1 MTMSNNSD
9 NLFWYGKVLDKK
21 NDETKSGQLKV
32 HIYNDTDELSDEQ
45 QIWCMTVTPLTSFGS
60 EIVSVPIGA
69 LVFGVYAD
77 NTHKRNPIVIGQLN
91 VNGDS
96 ETVDYKTV
104 NTSRNSINNDK
115 HGENV
120 SQKRNNMSW
129 NVSNSLFST
138 SDKNEIE
145 KTKQNN
151 NYTELHSIQT
161 ETNHLIEINDNQD
174 NGYIAI
180 RCNNGDFLE
189 IDKHGISIVSDKEI
203 NIINK
208 NGSGNICMIK
218 DNNIHAGNNVN
229 IYAGNNVNVHATNVN
244 VKSQKLDVQC
254 NDMSVNTGGN
264 VSFNSGGV
272 FSVKASLI
280 KLN

>member
-1 MTMSNNSD
+1 MKNND
-9 NLFWYGKVLDKK
+9 NNIFWYGKVIDKK

-32 HIYNDTDELSDEQ
+32 HIYNDTDDLSDDE

-60 EIVSVPIGA
+60 EMVSVPIDA

-77 NTHKRNPIVIGQLN
+77 NIHKRNPIVIGQLN

-115 HGENV
+115 HGDTV
-120 SQKRNNMSW
+120 SQKRNEMTW
-129 NVSNSLFST
+129 NISNSLFSCA
-138 SDKNEIE
+138 DKNEIE
-145 KTKQNN
+145 KSKANN
-151 NYTELHSIQT
+151 TYTELHSIQT
-161 ETNHLIEINDNQD
+161 ETNHLIEINDNKD

-180 RCNNGDFLE
+180 RCNNGDLLE
-189 IDKHGISIVSDKEI
+189 IDKNGISIVSDKEI

-208 NGSGNICMIK
+208 NGNGNICMVK

-229 IYAGNNVNVHATNVN
+229 IFAGSNVNVTANGNVN
-244 VKSQKLDVQC
+244 VKSQKLDVNC
-254 NDMSVNTGGN
+254 SGDMNFNAGGAFKVN
-264 VSFNSGGV
+264 
-272 FSVKASLI
+272 ASII